1 VELLGSSR
9 VAGGPEVEL
18 TEPFLSCVTQAWHRT
33 YCLRSCVSKWS
44 CTGVNGKYCLKRRME
59 RGMTHVE

>member
-33 YCLRSCVSKWS
+33 YCLRSDEQVE
-44 CTGVNGKYCLKRRME
+44 LHRRGWQVLLE
-59 RGMTHVE
+59 A